1 MPETRMHKPVA
12 AGDLVFSEELNRAG
26 FAARAAEPGDSFE
39 ICDTG
44 TYELVATGRAKP
56 AAGAP
61 LYLAANGA
69 PTTDHEGPR
78 IGTIVAV
85 VNAEAMRVSVAL
97 NA

>member
-26 FAARAAEPGDSFE
+26 FAARAAEPGEAFDL
-39 ICDTG
+39 CDTG
-44 TYELVATGRAKP
+44 TYELVATGREKP

-78 IGTIVAV
+78 IGTIVSVAS
-85 VNAEAMRVSVAL
+85 ADQMRVSVAL